1 MNELSLK
8 SEFLYS
14 EMNETTERYSKI
26 HLYNRVIEKKKRIN
40 SFSVSVLQE
49 TEFRV
54 LNFFQ
59 SRAQHRKLKKPSS
72 NELNPS
78 S

>member
-26 HLYNRVIEKKKRIN
+26 HLYNRVIEKKRIN

-49 TEFRV
+49 TEFSV
-54 LNFFQ
+54 LFF
-59 SRAQHRKLKKPSS
+59 SIMRATRKTDLPLP
-72 NELNPS
+72 NELNPFS
-78 S
+78 